1 MCFPEGKSE
10 DKMTEIL
17 QIADD
22 VRALVDES
30 GKKFEDVCLDLGN
43 GCFNSGQGRR
53 RIPGM
58 NWILGVL
65 AVEQGRVNQVLGSL
79 TTISDTTPHL
89 GFENSAPPIPMVNPN
104 NLTEMGHDWDP
115 CLGTPSVTNSQ
126 FPISPRPKWV
136 SKLRRSAQI
145 LWNHC
150 TVQQRPDA
158 DSDVAL
164 RCTVGNDAFEEWQ
177 FPFFTANLKKPI
189 LFLVLETSIQV
200 QCKVKQIFWKQS
212 TRPLLVL
219 KMFQNIV
226 ILKMGWLIIMIS
238 LYWYI
243 KLFWLWIHS
252 FIHLSHLFTYRFIHL
267 CLVYLSAIRCP
278 WILR

>member
-1 MCFPEGKSE
+1 
-10 DKMTEIL
+10 MTEIL

-58 NWILGVL
+58 NWISEVL
-65 AVEQGRVNQVLGSL
+65 AVEQGRVNQVPGSL
-79 TTISDTTPHL
+79 TTINTNPHL
-89 GFENSAPPIPMVNPN
+89 GFESRAPPVPMVNPN

-126 FPISPRPKWV
+126 GFPISPRPKWV

-150 TVQQRPDA
+150 TVQQ
-158 DSDVAL
+158 
-164 RCTVGNDAFEEWQ
+164 
-177 FPFFTANLKKPI
+177 
-189 LFLVLETSIQV
+189 
-200 QCKVKQIFWKQS
+200 
-212 TRPLLVL
+212 
-219 KMFQNIV
+219 
-226 ILKMGWLIIMIS
+226 
-238 LYWYI
+238 
-243 KLFWLWIHS
+243 
-252 FIHLSHLFTYRFIHL
+252 
-267 CLVYLSAIRCP
+267 
-278 WILR
+278 